1 MSEFDYR
8 RRNTREVNIGGTP
21 LGGNNPI
28 RVQSMT
34 NTSTMDTRGS
44 VEQCIT
50 IARAGADYIRL
61 TAQGVREAT
70 NLADIRDELRAQGIT
85 VPLVA
90 DIHFNPKAAFAAAA
104 TVEKVRINPGNFI
117 DPGRTFKKLEFTEE
131 EYAAELQRIDTALT
145 PFIDLCR
152 AHGTAVRLGVNH
164 GSLSDRIMSR
174 YGDTP
179 AGMVESVMEF
189 LRVFV
194 KHGFFDVVI
203 SIKASN
209 VVVMTQTVRLLVR
222 EMDREGME
230 FPLHI
235 GVTEA
240 GDAEDGRIK
249 SALGIGSLL
258 ADGIGD
264 TIRVSL
270 SEPPEN
276 EIPVGRSLVDYI
288 ATFAQGP
295 EISGTRFPGFDEENH
310 SRRITRRMDMT
321 GSGNVPTVIGHDIP
335 SEEAGKWPEVDA
347 ADGTKAVTAAARE
360 ADSRQSPLVITSSH
374 PNFPAS
380 VGAAVHAL
388 MLAGLDTPVIV
399 KRDYGNLARED
410 VMLRAAVDL
419 GSMALKG
426 LADGI
431 WLEAPALTSDERNS
445 TALGILQAA
454 RRRMTKTEFISCP
467 GCGRTLFDLQST
479 LKEVKSATSHL
490 SNLKIGVMGCIVNG
504 PGEMADADYGYVG
517 AGPGRVTL
525 YKGKTAIVK
534 NIPTAEALPQL
545 INLIKENGDWKDA

>member
-8 RRNTREVNIGGTP
+8 RRRTREVNVGGTP

-34 NTSTMDTRGS
+34 NTSTMDTQGS

-70 NLADIRDELRAQGIT
+70 NLADIRNELRAQGIT

-117 DPGRTFKKLEFTEE
+117 DPGRTFKKLKFTDE

-145 PFIDLCR
+145 PFIDLCK

-222 EMDREGME
+222 EMNREGME

-288 ATFAQGP
+288 STFAQGP
-295 EISGTRFPGFDEENH
+295 EISGTRFDRFDEENH
-310 SRRITRRMDMT
+310 SRRITRRIDT
-321 GSGNVPTVIGHDIP
+321 IGAGNVPVVIGHDIA
-335 SEEAGKWPEVDA
+335 SSSAKEWPTADAVDGS
-347 ADGTKAVTAAARE
+347 DAVIAAAKE
-360 ADSRQSPLVITSSH
+360 ADRLQLPLVVTSSH

-380 VGAAVHAL
+380 VAAAVHAL

-399 KRDYGNLARED
+399 KRNYGDLAKED
-410 VMLRAAVDL
+410 VMLRSAVDL
-419 GSMALKG
+419 GSLALKG

-431 WLEAPALTSDERNS
+431 WLEAPALTIDEINT

-454 RRRMTKTEFISCP
+454 RRRVTKTEFISCP
-467 GCGRTLFDLQST
+467 GCGRTLFDLQTT
-479 LKEVKSATSHL
+479 LKEVKAATSHL

-525 YKGKTAIVK
+525 YKGKTAIIK